1 MSEEQQ
7 RANGTK
13 STVTGVTVYFTDK
26 RDLFPAGVFYAF
38 HRQYGDEERVRF
50 HEAFEASWDR
60 LRRLINQAPGR
71 LIATS
76 SGFDWWPRT
85 PDYFR
90 LDVHRMRKTVRHIL
104 EEGDWQFDDPQVG
117 RPQRYDFAERLV
129 KAMQDPQ

>member
-13 STVTGVTVYFTDK
+13 STVTGVAVYFTDK

-85 PDYFR
+85 PDYFPSRPAAALR
-90 LDVHRMRKTVRHIL
+90 LRRAPGESHARPTVNPFTPTPTHA
-104 EEGDWQFDDPQVG
+104 G
-117 RPQRYDFAERLV
+117 
-129 KAMQDPQ
+129 